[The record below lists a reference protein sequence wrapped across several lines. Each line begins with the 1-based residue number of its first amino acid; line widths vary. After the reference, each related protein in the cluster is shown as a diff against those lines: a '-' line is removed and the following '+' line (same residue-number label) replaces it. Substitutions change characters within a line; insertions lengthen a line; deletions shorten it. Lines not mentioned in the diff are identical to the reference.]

1 MAIDQF
7 WTCLPAVLTSYDG
20 IKGNVRPLVKMQFTD
35 GSYKDLPIVEEVRI
49 ITPATAFSGIK
60 LPVRVG
66 DKVVLHICDRDI
78 QQLIRSVK
86 TAGLEETASVK
97 TPTKREH
104 HLTDAIAYTGFSS
117 LDEESAKTSDEDIWI
132 FNNDDSDSYNH
143 VRIKGNGG
151 IEIKTRKATT
161 TLNKDGDITL
171 ENSTAQVNITDS
183 GDITLENSS
192 VTASFLESGDITLEN
207 SSVTASFLESGE
219 VTVDNGI
226 GSITLDT
233 IGNISMVSPVIIT
246 LDAPLVNCTGE
257 LAAYNNS
264 IHMST
269 HFHGGVLSGPAVTS
283 PPSNPS

>member
-192 VTASFLESGDITLEN
+192 VTASFLESG
-207 SSVTASFLESGE
+207 E